1 MQRSQVLVVTV
12 VALLLVVPGASVAA
26 SADHEVTGRPN
37 IDVFLPENEVAPGT
51 TTAVTV
57 VLVNNGNV
65 TNGSTANPQL
75 EQEVTTARSVRVGLG
90 APDTGE
96 PEQTGEFVVRDG
108 EIVPVTTP
116 GEATISVSTSE
127 QPVATFPDGT
137 STRLAFEVTVDRD
150 AEPGRYDLPL
160 NVSYNYTQSIDP
172 RTGEENRTTVE
183 KTYDVTLVV
192 EETAQFSVA
201 DVDSNAR
208 VGATGTVDVTLRNT
222 GSETARN
229 ATVTLTSRNSDV
241 TFGQSASSSRFVGGA
256 WNPGENRT
264 VSYRLRAA
272 PSASQQEYAFDA
284 SVTYDDENGVTTQA
298 QSISLGVT
306 PAPEQTFSV
315 AAIEHSVQVGD
326 EGTVALTLRNDGPI
340 TVRDATVTVQ
350 STTST
355 IVFGDSTTASRYVGT
370 WASNETRRV
379 FVNATAL
386 PAAETR
392 NYSMQ
397 SSVAYEDGEG
407 DPGESGT
414 LQFGLRPGA
423 ERTAEFA
430 ASDVTSTLRVGEE
443 GELTGTITNTGDER
457 ASNVVVVFE
466 TQSANVSPL
475 EREYS
480 VGSLDPG
487 ESAAFAFDVEVAGST
502 NPGPRQFTLR
512 PTYRNDADEQR
523 QGESF
528 DVRERVR
535 PERDAF
541 DVSLD
546 GVSVAKGET
555 ALVEVTVTNQRNE
568 TVEDVSAAMFAD
580 DPVTVEDGD
589 AFADSVGPGET
600 ATLTFE
606 ISADAGAIAKQYP
619 VELDFQYTDAG
630 GDTQTAGGYSVGV
643 AVTEPEDDDSGGP
656 PVALIGAVVVLVL
669 VAGVVYYRYR

>member
-51 TTAVTV
+51 TTAVNV

-75 EQEVTTARSVRVGLG
+75 EQEVTTARSVRVRLG

-108 EIVPVTTP
+108 EIVPVTTA

-137 STRLAFEVTVDRD
+137 STRLAFQVTVDRD

-172 RTGEENRTTVE
+172 QTGEENRTTVE
-183 KTYDVTLVV
+183 ETYDVTLVV

-222 GSETARN
+222 GSEAARN

-241 TFGQSASSSRFVGGA
+241 TFGQSTSSSRFVDGA
-256 WNPGENRT
+256 WGPGENRT
-264 VSYRLRAA
+264 VSYRLRAT

-284 SVTYDDENGVTTQA
+284 SVTYDDENGVTTQS
-298 QSISLGVT
+298 QSVSLGVT
-306 PAPEQTFSV
+306 PAPEQTFAVDSV
-315 AAIEHSVQVGD
+315 ENSVRVGD

-350 STTST
+350 STTSKV
-355 IVFGDSTTASRYVGT
+355 VFGGSASASRYVGT
-370 WASNETRRV
+370 WAPNETRRV

-386 PAAETR
+386 PDAETR

-397 SSVAYEDGEG
+397 TTVAYEDGEG
-407 DPGESGT
+407 DPGQSGT
-414 LQFGLRPGA
+414 LQFGLRPGP

-430 ASDVTSTLRVGEE
+430 ASEVTSTLRVGEE
-443 GELTGTITNTGDER
+443 GELSGTITNTGDER

-466 TQSANVSPL
+466 TQSATVSPL

-487 ESAAFAFDVEVAGST
+487 ESTTFAFDVEVAGSA

-512 PTYRNDADEQR
+512 PTYRNDEDEQR
-523 QGESF
+523 EGESF

-555 ALVEVTVTNQRNE
+555 ELVEVTVRNQQNE

-589 AFADSVGPGET
+589 AFADSIGPGEST
-600 ATLTFE
+600 TLTFE
-606 ISADAGAIAKQYP
+606 VSADAGAIAKQYP
-619 VELDFQYTDAG
+619 VELDFQYTDAS

-643 AVTEPEDDDSGGP
+643 AVTEPEDDGSGGP

-669 VAGVVYYRYR
+669 LAGAVYYRYR